1 MGRKGEIA
9 AEAGE
14 ELAWIMANELG
25 KLASLPILAAVV
37 GARALRKEQKEYY
50 SSLQLPPNPR
60 FVANGHDGTSR
71 YTRDYLTTRKITNIT
86 AAGLEFGSAVA
97 SGVTQVDI
105 VGTGKAGNA
114 LGSTIVHMLQLRAIG
129 AHYRQSETITAWI
142 DVVLRAKAMKSGIRA
157 ADLAGAAIP
166 IGAVGIG
173 TAVAT
178 AITKAGVQ
186 LTMGTL
192 IGRVAMELH
201 WRAYVEMMIGD
212 TKKSQVNR
220 RDKPLGK
227 PTGPASA
234 VLFEL
239 FRRRGI
245 TRFMGQ
251 YDVAKLIHEPA
262 GYLAVRDK
270 LLLL

>member
-1 MGRKGEIA
+1 VGRKSQIS

-14 ELAWIMANELG
+14 ELAWIAANELA
-25 KLASLPILAAVV
+25 KLASLPILTMVV
-37 GARALRKEQKEYY
+37 QARHLRKIQKEA
-50 SSLQLPPNPR
+50 SSSSELPPNPR
-60 FVANGHDGTSR
+60 FVANGHDGFSPRTLSYLLSR
-71 YTRDYLTTRKITNIT
+71 SCIN
-86 AAGLEFGSAVA
+86 AASAGLEGTSALA

-114 LGSTIVHMLQLRAIG
+114 LASTVVHMVQLRAIG
-129 AHYRQSETITAWI
+129 AHYRQSDTITAWI
-142 DVVLRAKAMKSGIRA
+142 DAVLRAKAMKSGIRA

-178 AITKAGVQ
+178 AMAKAGVQ

-212 TKKSQVNR
+212 TNKSQVNR

-239 FRRRGI
+239 FRRRGL
-245 TRFMGQ
+245 TRFQGQ
-251 YDVAKLIHEPA
+251 YDVAALIHEPA
-262 GYLAVRDK
+262 GFLAVRDK

>member
-1 MGRKGEIA
+1 MGRKRQIA

-14 ELAWIMANELG
+14 ELAWIMANEFAKLG
-25 KLASLPILAAVV
+25 SFPILVV
-37 GARALRKEQKEYY
+37 ANGARSLRKIRKESMSISRIN
-50 SSLQLPPNPR
+50 SSSGLPPNPR

-71 YTRDYLTTRKITNIT
+71 HTWNYLSARALTNVNS
-86 AAGLEFGSAVA
+86 AGLEAVSAVA

-105 VGTGKAGNA
+105 AGAGKAGNA
-114 LGSTIVHMLQLRAIG
+114 LSSTVVHMVQLRAIG
-129 AHYRQSETITAWI
+129 AHYRQSDTITAWI
-142 DVVLRAKAMKSGIRA
+142 DAVLRAKAMKSGIRA

-166 IGAVGIG
+166 IGAAGIG

-178 AITKAGVQ
+178 AMAKAGVQ

-212 TKKSQVNR
+212 TKKS
-220 RDKPLGK
+220 GK

-239 FRRRGI
+239 FRRRGL
-245 TRFMGQ
+245 TRFRGQ
-251 YDVAKLIHEPA
+251 YDVAALIHEPA
-262 GYLAVRDK
+262 GFLAVRDK

>member
-1 MGRKGEIA
+1 MGRKGQIA

-14 ELAWIMANELG
+14 ELAWIMAHELG
-25 KLASLPILAAVV
+25 KLASTPVSHLVV
-37 GARALRKEQKEYY
+37 GARHIRKQNKAMNA
-50 SSLQLPPNPR
+50 SFQLPPNPR
-60 FVANGHDGTSR
+60 FVANGHDGASRTTWSYLRARATTNVTS
-71 YTRDYLTTRKITNIT
+71 
-86 AAGLEFGSAVA
+86 AALEGASTLA

-105 VGTGKAGNA
+105 VGAGKAGNA
-114 LGSTIVHMLQLRAIG
+114 LASTIVHMLQLKAIG

-142 DVVLRAKAMKSGIRA
+142 DVVIRAKAIKSGIRA

-178 AITKAGVQ
+178 AIAKAGVQ

-192 IGRVAMELH
+192 INRVAMELH
-201 WRAYVEMMIGD
+201 WRAYVEMTIGNQ
-212 TKKSQVNR
+212 KSLAN
-220 RDKPLGK
+220 PGGGSSGK

-239 FRRRGI
+239 FRRRGL

-251 YDVAKLIHEPA
+251 YDVANLIREPA

>member
-1 MGRKGEIA
+1 MGRKNQIA

-14 ELAWIMANELG
+14 ELAWIMANELA
-25 KLASLPILAAVV
+25 KLGSFPILTAVV
-37 GARALRKEQKEYY
+37 GARALRKIQKE
-50 SSLQLPPNPR
+50 SNSRSQLPPNPR
-60 FVANGHDGTSR
+60 FVANGHDGFSPRTLSYLLSRSNTNATS
-71 YTRDYLTTRKITNIT
+71 
-86 AAGLEFGSAVA
+86 AALEAGSALA

-105 VGTGKAGNA
+105 AGAGKAGNA
-114 LGSTIVHMLQLRAIG
+114 LSSTVVHMVKLRAIG
-129 AHYRQSETITAWI
+129 AHYRQSDTITAWI
-142 DVVLRAKAMKSGIRA
+142 DAVLRAKAMKSGIRA

-178 AITKAGVQ
+178 AMAKAGVQ

-192 IGRVAMELH
+192 ISRVAMELH

-212 TKKSQVNR
+212 TKKSLVNR

-239 FRRRGI
+239 FRRRGL
-245 TRFMGQ
+245 TRIRGQ
-251 YDVAKLIHEPA
+251 YDVAALIHEPA
-262 GYLAVRDK
+262 GFLAVRDK